1 MNYKLLI
8 ALICSLTAAQAVLSQ
23 TMGERLGAAI
33 QKLEADSTLRHG
45 TLSLHVEEAAT
56 GVVVFDL
63 NGQVGLAPASCQ
75 KLFTSVAALDLL
87 GADYRYATRLG
98 YRGKIEAGV
107 LEGDLC
113 LAGSGDPTLGSWRYD
128 STKEDVVL
136 GRLVQAVKGAGIRR
150 YTGRLIGEEGR
161 WGTES
166 LPRGWIWEDIGNYY
180 GAGAWGLNWHENQY
194 DVRLKSG
201 TAIGDPAEI
210 AGFRNEVQGLQWINE
225 LKTGAPGSGD
235 NAYIYLPPY
244 SKMAF
249 LRGTVP
255 LQKEET
261 VISGSIPMPSR
272 QAELLFRDAL
282 KKEGIGT
289 EEGVGTREAIGTKE
303 VAGSKGADVMT
314 RDAAAKDAGT
324 KDAAARDATIYI
336 GQSVSPRL
344 DSINYWFLRRSI
356 NLYGEA
362 LIKTIAL
369 EKTGE
374 ASTEKGAELVRDFW
388 AQRGIDRSAVHIIDG
403 SGLSPQNRV
412 TTDALVRVLQ
422 YARTRPWYPAFYQAL
437 PLINKMHMKSGAIG
451 GARSFSGY
459 QVAADGKEYVFSIIV
474 NNYDGSSSEVIKKL
488 FNVLNILKPS

>member
-87 GADYRYATRLG
+87 GADYRYTTRLG

-107 LEGDLC
+107 LKGDLC
-113 LAGSGDPTLGSWRYD
+113 LSGSGDPTLGSWRYD

-272 QAELLFRDAL
+272 QAELLFREAL

-289 EEGVGTREAIGTKE
+289 KEG
-303 VAGSKGADVMT
+303 
-314 RDAAAKDAGT
+314 AGT

-474 NNYDGSSSEVIKKL
+474 NNYDGSSSEVIQKL